1 LMPPTVPGSP
11 PRLLS
16 GRSARRWAVL
26 VAASMVPPLI
36 PLFAMGVTAALAPN
50 ADVRSTLIA
59 LEFAMI
65 IVWVVFGMIPT
76 AVMHDR
82 AMRRELRARYTTE
95 FRGHQEYWLLDDK
108 TGAVLRQPGE
118 RTIRRQR

>member
-1 LMPPTVPGSP
+1 MPPTVPDSP
-11 PRLLS
+11 PKLLS

-26 VAASMVPPLI
+26 FVASLVPPLI

-50 ADVRSTLIA
+50 ADVRHTLID

-65 IVWVVFGMIPT
+65 FVWVVFGMIPT

-82 AMRRELRARYTTE
+82 AMRRELRAGYTTE
-95 FRGHQEYWLLDDK
+95 FRGFHAYWQLDDK
-108 TGAVLRQPGE
+108 TGEVLRRPGE
-118 RTIRRQR
+118 RTVGEQR

>member
-1 LMPPTVPGSP
+1 MPPTVPDSP

-50 ADVRSTLIA
+50 ADARGTLIA

-76 AVMHDR
+76 GVMHDR
-82 AMRRELRARYTTE
+82 AMRRELRAGYTTE
-95 FRGHQEYWLLDDK
+95 FRGFHAYWLLDDK
-108 TGAVLRQPGE
+108 TGEVLRRPGE
-118 RTIRRQR
+118 QTVTRPR